1 MDAPGGTH
9 GAVSSEGR
17 ERKGRER
24 EGAVREG
31 SRGSQNK
38 RWSERFTA
46 ASIGGAAGSLLSV
59 LSEAAADISL

>member
-1 MDAPGGTH
+1 MD
-9 GAVSSEGR
+9 SEGGAR

-24 EGAVREG
+24 DGAARAG
-31 SRGSQNK
+31 GNRGTQK

>member
-1 MDAPGGTH
+1 M
-9 GAVSSEGR
+9 SSEGR
-17 ERKGRER
+17 ERKGREK
-24 EGAVREG
+24 EGAVRG
-31 SRGSQNK
+31 NRGSQNK

>member
-1 MDAPGGTH
+1 MRGG
-9 GAVSSEGR
+9 A
-17 ERKGRER
+17 
-24 EGAVREG
+24 
-31 SRGSQNK
+31 RGSQNK